1 MNGEKKKYCKRT
13 ILTTNFLVCN
23 HISTMISSK
32 KMVPPGFEPGTLTT
46 WKLCDKPTTPWNH
59 TEINEINKDINRIN
73 KINKRNNKI
82 YCSFLKWYSIHS
94 RRRGRRRR
102 FFFDCL
108 HLFPILIAVYVD
120 FGIERVPRFYQKKR
134 KKRKEKGTIQRE
146 ITNLMNRWNEQIN
159 K

>member
-59 TEINEINKDINRIN
+59 TEINEINKDMNKIN

-82 YCSFLKWYSIHS
+82 YCSFLKWYSIYS
-94 RRRGRRRR
+94 RRRRRR
-102 FFFDCL
+102 FFSIVYICFPYWLKSILTLELKECL
-108 HLFPILIAVYVD
+108 D
-120 FGIERVPRFYQKKR
+120 FTKRNERKEKKR
-134 KKRKEKGTIQRE
+134 KGEPSKEK
-146 ITNLMNRWNEQIN
+146 
-159 K
+159 